1 MVDRTV
7 VRRVKNQRDARLL
20 EGWQEVRVWVP
31 SEKDANDI
39 RNIAAERRAKA
50 EALDGLSKEVPKVS
64 PQTEA
69 RIAQAIAQHGSTAYT
84 TPSGA
89 VLDLIT
95 KLADEDNLQGF
106 SRAVV
111 ILARAKPA
119 NARFVIES
127 VPAKISNF
135 IIRRRDVTA
144 GDLMKWADAN
154 PQWPDELKRSVRD
167 PKQFE
172 RVVEAMAK
180 SIKDFAKQGCVQS
193 R

>member
-7 VRRVKNQRDARLL
+7 TQRVKNQRDARLL

-31 SEKDANDI
+31 SEKDAVEI
-39 RNIAAERRAKA
+39 RNMASDRRAKA

-64 PQTEA
+64 LHTEV
-69 RIAQAIAQHGSTAYT
+69 RIAQAIAEHGSAAYN

-89 VLDLIT
+89 VLDLMT
-95 KLADEDNLQGF
+95 ELAGEDDLQGF

-119 NARFVIES
+119 NAKFVLAR

-135 IIRRRDVTA
+135 VIQYRGIA
-144 GDLMKWADAN
+144 AFDLMKWTDAN
-154 PQWPDELKRSVRD
+154 PQWPDDLKGSVRN
-167 PKQFE
+167 PEQFE
-172 RVVEAMAK
+172 RVVEAMVESIKAFAK
-180 SIKDFAKQGCVQS
+180 SH
-193 R
+193 

>member
-7 VRRVKNQRDARLL
+7 VQRVKNQRDARLL

-31 SEKDANDI
+31 SEKDAEDI
-39 RNIAAERRAKA
+39 RNIAADRRAKA

-64 PQTEA
+64 SQTEA
-69 RIAQAIAQHGSTAYT
+69 RIAQAIAEHGSAAYN

-89 VLDLIT
+89 VLDLMT
-95 KLADEDNLQGF
+95 ELAGEDDLQGF

-119 NARFVIES
+119 NAKFVLAR

-135 IIRRRDVTA
+135 VIQHRGIA
-144 GDLMKWADAN
+144 ASDLMKWADAN
-154 PQWPDELKRSVRD
+154 PQWPEDLKRSVRD
-167 PKQFE
+167 PEQFE
-172 RVVEAMAK
+172 RIVEAMAE
-180 SIKDFAKQGCVQS
+180 SIKVFAKPH
-193 R
+193 